1 MGRKKMWQFSAPSSE
16 NTSIPLK
23 NPEVVR
29 EQRKKRQNGQKGDKT
44 FKGKGG
50 MGVLHWQ
57 MGDQV

>member
-16 NTSIPLK
+16 STSIPLK

-29 EQRKKRQNGQKGDKT
+29 EQREKRQNGQKGDKT

-50 MGVLHWQ
+50 SGVLHWQ
-57 MGDQV
+57 MGGQV